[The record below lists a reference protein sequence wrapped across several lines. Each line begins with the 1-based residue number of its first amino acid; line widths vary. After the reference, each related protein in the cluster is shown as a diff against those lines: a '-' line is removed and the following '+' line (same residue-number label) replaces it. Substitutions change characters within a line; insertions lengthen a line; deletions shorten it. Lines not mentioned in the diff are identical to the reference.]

1 MTRLAKCQIKTSGSV
16 IGALGYIALLTIFL
30 ASSAV
35 QAAKPGSTTESA
47 SSGEPPEIF
56 RAHVDYVARTV
67 NLQGVHL
74 ITGSAGSP
82 EFPSLVTFGGE
93 AISIDEVA
101 SSTATDFSTNRGPL
115 IIPFDDILVA
125 QGALIIENA
134 LPPEMNVAVR
144 VTTAGG
150 LANTSVYFEDSVLA
164 VSSPEPPPST
174 GSCPCTPLYDQH
186 YKAIYALL
194 WPTCTAPGS
203 SNAFMIVPTEQYIEA
218 QYIDELAVRYVTIS
232 SDSSLSS
239 RNGASADFVST
250 CSVRTDGD
258 AVLAGPLPVSDE
270 DHAACV
276 ADIIA
281 REPICRGGNW
291 LDP

>member
-1 MTRLAKCQIKTSGSV
+1 MVTRLAKCQMKTFGSV
-16 IGALGYIALLTIFL
+16 IGALGYVALLTIFL

-35 QAAKPGSTTESA
+35 QAAKPGSTTQSA
-47 SSGEPPEIF
+47 SGEPPEIF

-82 EFPSLVTFGGE
+82 EFPSSVTFGGE
-93 AISIDEVA
+93 AISIDEVV
-101 SSTATDFSTNRGPL
+101 SSTATDYSTNRGPL

-125 QGALIIENA
+125 QGALVIDSA
-134 LPPEMNVAVR
+134 LPPEMNFAVR

-150 LANTSVYFEDSVLA
+150 LANTSVYFEESVLE

-186 YKAIYALL
+186 YKALYALL

-203 SNAFMIVPTEQYIEA
+203 SNASMIIPTEQYIEA
-218 QYIDELAVRYVTIS
+218 QYIDELVVRYVTIS
-232 SDSSLSS
+232 SDSSLSP
-239 RNGASADFVST
+239 RNGASADFVSS

-258 AVLAGPLPVSDE
+258 AFLAGPFPVSDA

-276 ADIIA
+276 DDIIA
-281 REPICRGGNW
+281 REPICRGGGW